1 MKVQN
6 MTSNNGNKVAN
17 QFIVDG
23 EHHGQAGRFFQSYSS
38 VIAFMPANGSSVSLD
53 AKYWD
58 FSKTTSKY
66 RNQFLNDTT
75 ADVKRKIASGEYI
88 LTDLNKR

>member
-6 MTSNNGNKVAN
+6 ITNNNGNKVAN

-23 EHHGQAGRFFQSYSS
+23 EHRGQAGRFFQSYNS
-38 VIAFMPANGSSVSLD
+38 VIAFVPANGSSISLD
-53 AKYWD
+53 GGYWD

-66 RNQFLNDTT
+66 RNKFLNETTQDT
-75 ADVKRKIASGEYI
+75 KRKIASGEYI
-88 LTDLNKR
+88 LTDLN